1 MKKLVN
7 ETKNNCRIIGL
18 GWLSVC
24 LEGGQQSD
32 PKDFVLFDPKDV
44 AAHKG
49 AAGLTALKAGTGGVE
64 ALPTRYRLVDVS
76 KFACSQTSDHA
87 AARNHN
93 KAELCWRVFRINF
106 KFFPSKLRYQTGK
119 EPQNNV
125 VDPDPNWFRTGIFL
139 ATLWVRI
146 PNTGSAQVKIG

>member
-1 MKKLVN
+1 MFLSCLDSLVKKLVN
-7 ETKNNCRIIGL
+7 ETKNKCRIIGL
-18 GWLSVC
+18 GWLSAC
-24 LEGGQQSD
+24 LEVGQHSD

-44 AAHKG
+44 AALKG

-93 KAELCWRVFRINF
+93 MVGGYSSDYVLRF
-106 KFFPSKLRYQTGK
+106 KNYGLGK
-119 EPQNNV
+119 EAKNSHH
-125 VDPDPNWFRTGIFL
+125 
-139 ATLWVRI
+139 LWHIKMFVI
-146 PNTGSAQVKIG
+146 VKIFQLP